1 MSHRKTLYQLPSFW
15 WAVFTP
21 LVIGLSIAGFI
32 AWHDFFSVESMHACG
47 TSDCINN
54 AISRLKLP
62 IAIMAL
68 IFPAVALV
76 ASWHR
81 SAQTVAQIERTD
93 KQIQQ
98 TQLKNSFENC
108 VKHRELFFSY
118 LEEQEK
124 VLGVKFTD
132 KQFLYERIF
141 CENDFI
147 HFAYYADE
155 MALNKDLVL
164 MNDDKGGYDFQNYF
178 HYVYFILNERIKSW
192 NLLTCSEERKFFHL
206 ADNLHTGWL
215 WCGISITIGK
225 SGRSIFEYN
234 SCYINGRFQH
244 DFYLMLS
251 VLQSLEKFCLSE
263 AFQERKTTL
272 YRIEERKFT
281 EDSADFSQ
289 CLYTEKCRIRPV
301 LDVNGVVSGYEELPL
316 PEEII
321 PF

>member
-1 MSHRKTLYQLPSFW
+1 MSHKRTLYQLPLFW
-15 WAVFTP
+15 VMLFAPIVLGFCVAVLIVYHDPYFVGSACWA
-21 LVIGLSIAGFI
+21 
-32 AWHDFFSVESMHACG
+32 
-47 TSDCINN
+47 SDCING
-54 AISRLKLP
+54 AINRLKVP
-62 IAIMAL
+62 ITITAL

-76 ASWHR
+76 ASQHR
-81 SAQTVAQIERTD
+81 SAQTAAQIERTD

-124 VLGVKFTD
+124 VLDIKFTE
-132 KQFLYERIF
+132 KQFLYEIIF
-141 CENDFI
+141 RENDFI

-155 MALNKDLVL
+155 MALNKELVL
-164 MNDDKGGYDFQNYF
+164 MNDEKVFYDFQNYF
-178 HYVYFILNERIKSW
+178 HYVYFILNEHIKCW
-192 NLLTCSEERKFFHL
+192 NLLTGSEERKFFHL
-206 ADNLHTGWL
+206 ADNLNTGWF
-215 WCGISITIGK
+215 WCGISITIRR

-234 SCYINGRFQH
+234 GCYINGRFQH

-263 AFQERKTTL
+263 AFQKRQTTL

-281 EDSADFSQ
+281 EESSDFSQ
-289 CLYTEKCRIRPV
+289 CLYTEKRRIRPV
-301 LDVNGVVSGYEELPL
+301 LDVNGVVSGYEEVPY
-316 PEEII
+316 PEEMI

>member
-1 MSHRKTLYQLPSFW
+1 MSHRKTLTQLGWFKVAFFAPL
-15 WAVFTP
+15 AVGAIVAAIIICNDPYF
-21 LVIGLSIAGFI
+21 LGN
-32 AWHDFFSVESMHACG
+32 ACL
-47 TSDCINN
+47 TSEWLNEAVN
-54 AISRLKLP
+54 RLKIP
-62 IAIMAL
+62 ITISAI

-76 ASWHR
+76 ASQHR
-81 SAQTVAQIERTD
+81 SAQTAAQIERTD

-124 VLGVKFTD
+124 ILGVKFTE
-132 KQFLYERIF
+132 KQFLYEIIF
-141 CENDFI
+141 RENDFI

-263 AFQERKTTL
+263 AFQERKNTL
-272 YRIEERKFT
+272 YRVEERKFT
-281 EDSADFSQ
+281 EESSDFSQ
-289 CLYTEKCRIRPV
+289 CLYTERRRIRPIIN
-301 LDVNGVVSGYEELPL
+301 LNGVESGYEDVSD